1 MYQRETRLWPQA
13 GRCPDSRL
21 GAFHLTHANID
32 LRLLA
37 EDVTKQGGG
46 GLQWVGSRERE
57 FSAPLPRLLSS
68 SSPYPE
74 ESDSGGVSSPRLPP
88 PPCPHSRPTGTPKP
102 HPLSPCLLP
111 FVVDTVGLPPHHNLR
126 QGGPPWSAVHI
137 PKTLHKNVYVLKNQ
151 KLTQPDENELK
162 QTHPRADDPFS

>member
-88 PPCPHSRPTGTPKP
+88 PRALTVARPALQS
-102 HPLSPCLLP
+102 HILCLRACCLLLLTRLASRLTTTSGK
-111 FVVDTVGLPPHHNLR
+111 VV
-126 QGGPPWSAVHI
+126 
-137 PKTLHKNVYVLKNQ
+137 
-151 KLTQPDENELK
+151 
-162 QTHPRADDPFS
+162 PRGALCTYPRHYIRTCMC